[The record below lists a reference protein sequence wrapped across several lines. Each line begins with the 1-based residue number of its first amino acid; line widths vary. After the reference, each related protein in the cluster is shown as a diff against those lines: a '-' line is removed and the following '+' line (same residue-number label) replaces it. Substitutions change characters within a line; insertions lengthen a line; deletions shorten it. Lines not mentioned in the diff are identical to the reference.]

1 MTTLAGQPGAAR
13 SAPPRRKRRIH
24 LLGPHL
30 FALPYVVVLLIF
42 GVVPAVYA
50 LSMSFARFVGG
61 RPQFFQAGLRNY
73 AIALNDTRFLESF
86 ENVGR
91 YLLVSMPIGVAG
103 VLIMALLLHARPG
116 RIALF
121 FRTVFFVP
129 SAFAGPALVLLAFF
143 VLNPVTSPFRPLLL
157 AMGLQT
163 STDVYIDDNYPL
175 LFTIMGFFA
184 GAGSWV
190 AIFYGALN
198 AISKEVLEAA
208 VVDGCTSAQIAWYI
222 KLPMILPY
230 IAYMLI
236 LLFAGNVQ
244 LFAEPQLAN
253 VADWSPNQ
261 LAYSYAFVIGN
272 FGVSAAI
279 SLAMMVIG
287 LVAATLIIRY
297 TGFYQTDATAS

>member
-1 MTTLAGQPGAAR
+1 M
-13 SAPPRRKRRIH
+13 H

-30 FALPYVVVLLIF
+30 FALPYLIVLIIF
-42 GVVPAVYA
+42 GIVPAGYA
-50 LSMSFARFVGG
+50 LLMSFARFVGG

-73 AIALNDTRFLESF
+73 AIALNDTRFLASF
-86 ENVGR
+86 EHVGR
-91 YLLVSMPIGVAG
+91 YLLVSLPVGVIGVLA
-103 VLIMALLLHARPG
+103 IALLLHARPG
-116 RIALF
+116 KIALF
-121 FRTVFFVP
+121 FRTLYFVP
-129 SAFAGPALVLLAFF
+129 NAFAGPALVLLAFF

-163 STDVYIDDNYPL
+163 STDVYIDDNYPI
-175 LFTIMGFFA
+175 LFTIIGFFA

-190 AIFYGALN
+190 AIFYGAMN

-208 VVDGCTSAQIAWYI
+208 LMDGCSSAQTAWHI

-236 LLFAGNVQ
+236 LTFAGNVQ
-244 LFAEPQLAN
+244 LFAEPQLVQA
-253 VADWSPNQ
+253 ADWSPNQ
-261 LAYSYAFVIGN
+261 LAYTYAFAIGN

-279 SLAMMVIG
+279 SLAMMAIG
-287 LVAATLIIRY
+287 LVAATIIIRY